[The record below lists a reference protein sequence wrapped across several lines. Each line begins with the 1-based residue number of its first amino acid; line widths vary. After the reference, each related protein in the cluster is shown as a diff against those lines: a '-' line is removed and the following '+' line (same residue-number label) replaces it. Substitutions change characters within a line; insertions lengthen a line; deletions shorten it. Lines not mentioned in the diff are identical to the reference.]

1 MEGKK
6 GQAALVAVIL
16 MLVMM
21 LSLVFAAAGVA
32 LKDTRAAEASKRSR
46 LVYFAAE
53 AGLDDAVYRLKRGKN
68 LPSSFSIILN
78 DASASVSITNIGS
91 LLEIKSSASKASAE
105 RAVYASLSKVSGIE
119 FHYGVQVGDGGLE
132 MDQNSEVKGAGG
144 VGNVYS
150 NGPVEGAGGA
160 KITGDLTI
168 AGANSADDIEV
179 LGTLRANTIEDS
191 KICGDAFYQAIDSDS
206 LNFLNDPSS
215 PTCSSPLTPGTANS
229 GSSNP
234 APQEMPISDSQI
246 LNWKEDAC
254 PGGGASCTIT
264 GNCGD
269 SGVSGCDIPNNG
281 TLSLGPKKIV
291 GNLVLTKKQTLVVTG
306 TLYFTGNLDM
316 DSSSGSTIKCDP
328 AFGSYSCIVIFD
340 GWIHIRNNSIF
351 QGSGASG
358 SYTLVLTA
366 LQNCNG
372 QDGASGCTH
381 HNGAIDLHNNA
392 TGAIFYAPD
401 SMINLHNGV
410 NVTELT
416 ANKLRLDNNAIVTY
430 EQGLANANFSSGPSG
445 GWNIT
450 DWKEIIP

>member
-1 MEGKK
+1 MK
-6 GQAALVAVIL
+6 GQAALIAVII
-16 MLVMM
+16 MLVLM

-32 LKDTRAAEASKRSR
+32 LKDARVAEESKRAR
-46 LVYFAAE
+46 LAYFAAE
-53 AGLDDAVYRLKRGKN
+53 AGLDDAVYRSKRGKN
-68 LPSSFSIILN
+68 LPSSFSMVLN
-78 DASASVSITNIGS
+78 DASASVSVTNIGN
-91 LLEIKSSASKASAE
+91 LREIKSSASKASAE
-105 RAVYASLSKVSGIE
+105 RAAYASLSKVSDAE

-150 NGPVEGAGGA
+150 NGPLKGASGA

-168 AGANSADDIEV
+168 AGANSADDVKV

-191 KICGDAFYQAIDSDS
+191 KICGDAFYQAIDTDS

-229 GSSNP
+229 GSPNP

-246 LNWKEDAC
+246 LNWKNDAALD
-254 PGGGASCTIT
+254 GTIT

-269 SGVSGCDIPNNG
+269 NGIPECNIGDDG
-281 TLSLGPKKIV
+281 TLSLGPKKIN
-291 GNLVLTKKQTLVVTG
+291 GNLILTKKQTLVVTG
-306 TLYFTGNLDM
+306 TLYFTGHLDM
-316 DSSSGSTIKCDP
+316 DSSSGATIKCDP
-328 AFGSYSCIVIFD
+328 SFGVNSCVVVFD
-340 GWIHIRNNSIF
+340 GWIHLQNNSIF
-351 QGSGASG
+351 KGSGTAG
-358 SYTLVLTA
+358 SYILVLTT

-372 QDGASGCTH
+372 GEQTSSCTH

-410 NVTELT
+410 SVTELT

-430 EQGLANANFSSGPSG
+430 EQGLANAQFSSGPSG
-445 GWNIT
+445 GWDIIN
-450 DWKEIIP
+450 WKEIIP